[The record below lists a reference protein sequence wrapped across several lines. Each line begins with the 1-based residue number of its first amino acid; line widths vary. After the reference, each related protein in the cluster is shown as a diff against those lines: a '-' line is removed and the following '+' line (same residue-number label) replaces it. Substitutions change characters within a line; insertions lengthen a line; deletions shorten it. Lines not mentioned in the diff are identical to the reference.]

1 MDQSDSKPSDS
12 KPSDSNPSD
21 LNPSDLNP
29 SDSNPSDSN
38 STRASNLRLLRLL
51 QLVSPSLPVGAYS
64 YSEGIETLTQAGSI
78 DSRDRLQ
85 HWLTQELAVGAAR
98 LEGAIVVRA
107 YRALQTPD
115 FQAQLEYWNHWY
127 GAARETEELRN
138 QSLQMGRSMLKVL
151 QGLEANVDSSV
162 DSSVDSHGAMSSGVV
177 WHFPIAFAIAS
188 VMWDLS
194 LRDAL
199 LGYFQSWSSNL
210 IAAGIKLIPLGQTD
224 GQRIAWAMQDEIAQA
239 VETVLG
245 LGDEDLGSC
254 GWGIAI
260 ASMQHETLYS
270 RLFRS

>member
-1 MDQSDSKPSDS
+1 MDLSDSLVVTQ
-12 KPSDSNPSD
+12 D
-21 LNPSDLNP
+21 LATQD
-29 SDSNPSDSN
+29 
-38 STRASNLRLLRLL
+38 LRLLRLL

-64 YSEGIETLTQAGSI
+64 YSEGLETLTQAGTI
-78 DSRDRLQ
+78 DSRETLQ
-85 HWLTQELAVGAAR
+85 HWLTQELVVGAAR

-107 YRALQTPD
+107 YRSLQLPD
-115 FQAQLEYWNHWY
+115 GQDQLEYWNHWY

-151 QGLEANVDSSV
+151 QGLESSV
-162 DSSVDSHGAMSSGVV
+162 EPHKVMSSSVV
-177 WHFPIAFAIAS
+177 WHFPIAFAIAA

-194 LRDAL
+194 LSDAL

-224 GQRIAWAMQDEIAQA
+224 GQRMTWAMQDEIAGA
-239 VETVLG
+239 VQTVLR
-245 LGDEDLGSC
+245 LEDDALGSC

>member
-1 MDQSDSKPSDS
+1 MG
-12 KPSDSNPSD
+12 
-21 LNPSDLNP
+21 
-29 SDSNPSDSN
+29 N
-38 STRASNLRLLRLL
+38 SSVTPNLQILRLL

-64 YSEGIETLTQAGSI
+64 YSEGLETLTQAGTI
-78 DSRDRLQ
+78 DSRETLQ

-107 YRALQTPD
+107 YRVLKDSTQISEA
-115 FQAQLEYWNHWY
+115 QAQLQYWNHWY

-151 QGLEANVDSSV
+151 QGLDANVEL
-162 DSSVDSHGAMSSGVV
+162 HPAIPHPAMSSGIV
-177 WHFPIAFAIAS
+177 WHFPIAFAIAA
-188 VMWDLS
+188 VMWEIPLS
-194 LRDAL
+194 EAL

-224 GQRIAWAMQDEIAQA
+224 GQRISWTLQQEITQA
-239 VETVLG
+239 VEQVLD
-245 LGDEDLGSC
+245 LDDEALGSW
-254 GWGIAI
+254 GWGIAL

>member
-1 MDQSDSKPSDS
+1 MDQSDSLLVPQS
-12 KPSDSNPSD
+12 PVTQNPGTQSPVTQ
-21 LNPSDLNP
+21 NPG
-29 SDSNPSDSN
+29 
-38 STRASNLRLLRLL
+38 TQNLRLLRLL

-64 YSEGIETLTQAGSI
+64 YSEGLETLTQAGSI

-107 YRALQTPD
+107 YRSLQSPD
-115 FQAQLEYWNHWY
+115 GQAQLEYWNHWY

-138 QSLQMGRSMLKVL
+138 QSLQMGRSMVKVL
-151 QGLEANVDSSV
+151 QGLEGLESSV
-162 DSSVDSHGAMSSGVV
+162 DPHGAMSSGVV
-177 WHFPIAFAIAS
+177 WHFPIAFAIAA

-194 LRDAL
+194 LNDAL

-224 GQRIAWAMQDEIAQA
+224 GQRIAWAMQEEIAQA

-245 LGDEDLGSC
+245 LSDEALGSC
-254 GWGIAI
+254 GWGVAI